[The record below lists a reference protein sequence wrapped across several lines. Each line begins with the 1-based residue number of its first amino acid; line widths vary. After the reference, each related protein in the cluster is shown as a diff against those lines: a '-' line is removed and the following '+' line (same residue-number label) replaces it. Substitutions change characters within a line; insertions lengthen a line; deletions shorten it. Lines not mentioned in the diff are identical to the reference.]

1 MAARSPLVRFG
12 FRHVA
17 AAGAGALAMVA
28 CHDKVTAPPSPAKI
42 ELVAAGATQAIV
54 GSTLTPAPTF
64 VVRDAR
70 GKAIAGL
77 AITVEVV
84 SGDGS
89 LKNAPRRTTSGATS
103 IGEWVLGTRTGQNV
117 VSVKAGALPPLQ
129 IAVQALADAPST
141 LAPIGDGQSALAGTT
156 VDQPLGIKVSDR
168 FGNGVANLDVTFAVI
183 AGGGDLSSS
192 IQRTDANGI
201 ASGVQWRLGRRGGDQ
216 QLRATTGGL
225 SATLSALIKSDYN
238 PIVRFYGTPPSAE
251 IQAAFTTAAARVH
264 AMVISDIPDVILTG
278 FDLGRCGVTA
288 PALNEAVDDVLIY
301 ATVTAIDGPGKILG
315 SAGPCIIRSQS
326 VFTVI
331 GLMRFDVDDLNA
343 LFSSGR
349 LDAVILHEMLHVV
362 GFGTLWRSKDL
373 LFGSGTA
380 DPRFSGAV
388 AAAKCVAAEGIV
400 TCGDGRVPL
409 ENLGG
414 SGTVESHWRESVFD
428 TELMTGFVEFN
439 PNMPLSAITLA
450 SLEDLGFSV
459 NYLSAD
465 PFFFPSGSLLRPP
478 SGAVPPST
486 APWEALEVPRYEVTS
501 AGWVRP
507 VLWK

>member
-1 MAARSPLVRFG
+1 VAARSPLVRFG

-17 AAGAGALAMVA
+17 AGAGVLALVA
-28 CHDKVTAPPSPAKI
+28 CHDKVIAPAPPANI
-42 ELVAAGATQAIV
+42 ELVAAGATQATV

-64 VVRDAR
+64 VVRDTR
-70 GKAIAGL
+70 GKAIAGI
-77 AITVEVV
+77 AVTVEVV
-84 SGDGS
+84 SGDGT
-89 LKNAPRRTTSGATS
+89 LKNAPRRTISGATS
-103 IGEWVLGTRTGQNV
+103 IGEWQLGTRAGQNV
-117 VSVKAGALPPLQ
+117 VSIKAGSLPPLQ
-129 IAVQALADAPST
+129 ITVLALADAPSA

-156 VDQPLGIKVSDR
+156 VAQPLGIKVSDR
-168 FGNGVANLDVTFAVI
+168 FGNGVANLDVTLT
-183 AGGGDLSSS
+183 AGGGDLSSTT
-192 IQRTDANGI
+192 QRTDANGV
-201 ASGVQWRLGRRGGDQ
+201 ATGVQWRLGRRGGDQ
-216 QLRATTGGL
+216 QLQAIAGGL

-238 PIVRFYGTPPSAE
+238 PIVRFYGTPPSPE
-251 IQAAFTTAAARVH
+251 IQAAFTAAAARVH
-264 AMVISDIPDVILTG
+264 AMVISDVPDVILTG
-278 FDLGRCGVTA
+278 FDLGRCGVAA
-288 PALNEAVDDVLIY
+288 PPLNETVDDVLIY
-301 ATVTAIDGPGKILG
+301 ATVAPIDGPGKILG

-343 LFSSGR
+343 LFASGR

-362 GFGTLWRSKDL
+362 GFGTLWRNKDL
-373 LFGSGTA
+373 LFGSGTT
-380 DPRFSGAV
+380 DPRFSGVV
-388 AAAKCVAAEGIV
+388 AAAQCVAAEGIV

-409 ENLGG
+409 ENIGG
-414 SGTVESHWRESVFD
+414 SGTIESHWRESIFD
-428 TELMTGFVEFN
+428 TELMTGFVEQN

-478 SGAVPPST
+478 SGAAPQST
-486 APWEALEVPRYEVTS
+486 APWETLEVPRYEVTS